1 MTWRSGR
8 RTGRA
13 ARARRLM
20 AWCAALVASSV
31 MVPTAAAQP
40 TPGAL
45 PPVLSLRVDVID
57 LPGVPLD
64 AIGLALNVTVTNP
77 VADGFLTVFPCS
89 SGRPVASNVNYVAGR
104 TVPNFVVSG
113 IDEFGGVCIETMATT
128 DVIVDLAGYVPFG
141 SPLTM
146 LPAPVRFADTRVP
159 GDRGGIRLRAG
170 ETRAVQIA
178 GSPGVPADASAV
190 VFNAT
195 AVAPDRDGF
204 LTVFPCGRATPAT
217 STLNFTRG
225 AVVPNLVTTAVGVG
239 GAVCFYAIADVDLVA
254 DVAAYV
260 PAGATGVTLLAAPE
274 RIFDTRSGLGGPAA
288 TLGAEP
294 RPVQVVGRAGVPP
307 GATAAIV
314 NLTATEGTG
323 AGFVAA
329 FPCGSTPL
337 VSSLNFAAGQNI
349 ANAAIVK
356 LAPDGT
362 MCLRS
367 NAAVQAVVDIAG
379 YLTSATAIVPVDPVR
394 VADTREDA
402 APVCNLGIVQVGSG
416 WQWIDLANGAVGPVL
431 DSPAVQSNTSFVD
444 ISPDCT
450 TAVLVANRVRYVI
463 DRSGRTLSA
472 TPMPTGVADRFMF
485 LSDEGPLAAAFGR
498 TPSVPMSLVDV
509 VTDQVLLDFDALDP
523 QLGWDFAGAARDQSV
538 FMFFTRL
545 SDSTK
550 EFHVLDFNGF
560 EVATFR
566 LPAGADFFSVSPSGV
581 YMSYGLRV
589 MTPRGETTPEMHV
602 ITVAGDPVE
611 VRPTTI
617 GNEAHASS
625 VTWLSDGR
633 GMSCSSILPGYTS
646 AVTTA
651 YDLFAPAR
659 RTTMPCVRAAR

>member
-1 MTWRSGR
+1 
-8 RTGRA
+8 
-13 ARARRLM
+13 
-20 AWCAALVASSV
+20 
-31 MVPTAAAQP
+31 MVPAASAQP

-45 PPVLSLRVDVID
+45 PPVLSLRLDVLD

-77 VADGFLTVFPCS
+77 VAAGYLTVFPCT
-89 SGRPVASNVNYVAGR
+89 SGRPVASNLNYVAGQ
-104 TVPNFVVSG
+104 TVPNFVVAG
-113 IDEFGGVCIETMATT
+113 IDEYGGVCIETMATT

-159 GDRGGIRLRAG
+159 GDRAGIRLRAG
-170 ETRAVQIA
+170 ETRAVQVA
-178 GSPGVPADASAV
+178 STPGVPADASAV

-204 LTVFPCGRATPAT
+204 LTVFPCGRPTPTT

-225 AVVPNLVTTAVGVG
+225 AVVPNLVTSAVGDG

-260 PAGATGVTLLAAPE
+260 PAGSAGMTLLAAPE
-274 RIFDTRSGLGGPAA
+274 RIFDTRSGLGGPA
-288 TLGAEP
+288 TSLGAEP
-294 RPVQVVGRAGVPP
+294 RAVQVVGRGGVAA

-314 NLTATEGTG
+314 NLTATEGSG

-337 VSSLNFAAGQNI
+337 VSSLNFAAGQNV

-362 MCLRS
+362 LCLRS
-367 NAAVQAVVDIAG
+367 NAAVQAIVDVTG

-394 VADTREDA
+394 VGDTREDA
-402 APVCNLGIVQVGSG
+402 APVCNLGIVQAGAS
-416 WQWIDLANGAVGPVL
+416 WQWIDLATGALGAVFQTP
-431 DSPAVQSNTSFVD
+431 PALQGTSYVD
-444 ISPDCT
+444 ISFDCA
-450 TAVLVANRVRYVI
+450 TAVLVANRTLHVV
-463 DRSGRTLSA
+463 DRAGVTVSTAPLPSG
-472 TPMPTGVADRFMF
+472 VFERFMF
-485 LSDEGPLAAAFGR
+485 LSDEGPLAVAPGR
-498 TPSVPMSLVDV
+498 TPGAAMSLVDA
-509 VTDQVLLDFDALDP
+509 VTNDVLLDFVDLDT

-545 SDSTK
+545 FDSTK
-550 EFHVLDFNGF
+550 EFHVLDYNGF

-566 LPAGADFFSVSPSGV
+566 LPPGADYFSVSPTGV

-589 MTPRGETTPEMHV
+589 MTPRGERTPEMHV
-602 ITVAGDPVE
+602 VTVAGDPVE

-617 GNEAHASS
+617 GDESHASS
-625 VTWLSDGR
+625 VAWLSDGR
-633 GMSCSSILPGYTS
+633 GVSCSTTLPGYTD
-646 AVTTA
+646 AVFTV

-659 RTTMPCVRAAR
+659 RTALPCVRAAL

>member
-1 MTWRSGR
+1 
-8 RTGRA
+8 
-13 ARARRLM
+13 M
-20 AWCAALVASSV
+20 AWCAALVASSLASLLASSV

-77 VADGFLTVFPCS
+77 VAAGFLTVFPCS
-89 SGRPVASNVNYVAGR
+89 SGRPVASNVNYVAGQ

-159 GDRGGIRLRAG
+159 GDRAGIRLRAG

-260 PAGATGVTLLAAPE
+260 PAGGTGITLLAAPE

-288 TLGAEP
+288 ALGAEP
-294 RPVQVVGRAGVPP
+294 RPVQVVGRAGVPA

-379 YLTSATAIVPVDPVR
+379 YLMSATAIVPVDPVR

-402 APVCNLGIVQVGSG
+402 APVCNLGVVQVGSG
-416 WQWIDLANGAVGPVL
+416 WQWIDLGTGVLGAVFRTPPPLQG
-431 DSPAVQSNTSFVD
+431 TSHVD
-444 ISPDCT
+444 ISPDCA
-450 TAVLVANRVRYVI
+450 TAMIVNNRTMHLI
-463 DRSGRTLSA
+463 DRAGVSVSA
-472 TPMPTGVADRFMF
+472 TPLPAAVLERFMF
-485 LSDEGPLAAAFGR
+485 VSDQGPLAVVGGR
-498 TPSVPMSLVDV
+498 TPGVALSLVDV
-509 VTDQVLLDFDALDP
+509 ATNAVLLDFVGLDTR
-523 QLGWDFAGAARDQSV
+523 LGWTFAGAARTQSV
-538 FMFFTRL
+538 FMFFARTA
-545 SDSTK
+545 TGAQ
-550 EFHVLDFNGF
+550 EFHVLDYNGF
-560 EVATFR
+560 EVAIFT
-566 LPAGADFFSVSPSGV
+566 LPAGAEGYDVSPSGV
-581 YMSYGLRV
+581 YMSYFVRRAPGGPDQFGPQQIV
-589 MTPRGETTPEMHV
+589 TS
-602 ITVAGDPVE
+602 AGDPVE
-611 VRPTTI
+611 VHPA
-617 GNEAHASS
+617 GGVQEPNWG
-625 VTWLSDGR
+625 VGWWLSDGR
-633 GMSCSSILPGYTS
+633 GASCTYARPGSTER
-646 AVTTA
+646 VTVFV
-651 YDLFAPAR
+651 DLFAANR
-659 RTTMPCVRAAR
+659 VTTMPCVTAAL